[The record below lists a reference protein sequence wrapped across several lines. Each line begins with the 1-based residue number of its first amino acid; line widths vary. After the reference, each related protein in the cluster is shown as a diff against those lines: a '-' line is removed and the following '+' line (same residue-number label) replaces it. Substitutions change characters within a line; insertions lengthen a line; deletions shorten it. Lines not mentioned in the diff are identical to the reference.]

1 MTFQSFFHDIFQFFM
16 TLGLSVTFENFQ
28 NYPCFRVIQL
38 KRHKL
43 QCLPKC
49 VSFALF
55 NYSPLSYVVVLALT
69 FAVTNRRE
77 IFLKFSMAFQY
88 QQFSKFHNFPGLE
101 SEIRKFLDFQVFHDL
116 YEPRVTAKETDPRPG
131 RYLSHSKQDM

>member
-43 QCLPKC
+43 QWSTKMR
-49 VSFALF
+49 VIR
-55 NYSPLSYVVVLALT
+55 
-69 FAVTNRRE
+69 AV
-77 IFLKFSMAFQY
+77 
-88 QQFSKFHNFPGLE
+88 
-101 SEIRKFLDFQVFHDL
+101 
-116 YEPRVTAKETDPRPG
+116 
-131 RYLSHSKQDM
+131 

>member
-16 TLGLSVTFENFQ
+16 TLGLAVTFEHFQ

-43 QCLPKC
+43 QCLP
-49 VSFALF
+49 
-55 NYSPLSYVVVLALT
+55 
-69 FAVTNRRE
+69 
-77 IFLKFSMAFQY
+77 
-88 QQFSKFHNFPGLE
+88 E
-101 SEIRKFLDFQVFHDL
+101 SQIRKFLDFQVFHDL

-131 RYLSHSKQDM
+131 RYLSHNKQDM